1 MKKNEFMQIVATC
14 MEQPSNKIHISSED
28 GWIPCDV
35 TLVNGYIYRAT
46 VNNGQAVAKLDY
58 NGKTA
63 LQRTVDT
70 LWRYVKKTESFT
82 LITPN
87 GERELISVN
96 Y

>member
-35 TLVNGYIYRAT
+35 TLVGGYIYRST
-46 VNNGQAVAKLDY
+46 VNNGQGTSYLDS
-58 NGKTA
+58 GASA
-63 LQRTVDT
+63 LQRTTDA

-82 LITPN
+82 LIAPN
-87 GERELISVN
+87 GEKELMSIN
-96 Y
+96 H